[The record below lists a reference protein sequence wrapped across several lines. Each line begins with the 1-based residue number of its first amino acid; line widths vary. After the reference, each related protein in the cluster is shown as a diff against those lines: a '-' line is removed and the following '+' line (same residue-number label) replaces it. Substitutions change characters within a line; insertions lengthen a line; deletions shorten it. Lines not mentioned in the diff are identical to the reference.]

1 MAFNLT
7 HFVGK
12 AFVSFEYQHYRD
24 YILRESDRDKNFLKI
39 RKDYS
44 MKVELAATPN
54 DIIWYNMSVESSTRR
69 KNILTSY
76 LILLMVLACAFAGTL
91 MLTKIKFEI
100 QQNASTA
107 DDAWGP
113 VLTVIMTIVTL
124 VINSLLS
131 IIVKLLT

>member
-7 HFVGK
+7 HFAGK
-12 AFVSFEYQHYRD
+12 AFVSFEHQHYRD
-24 YILRESDRDKNFLKI
+24 YILREAYRDQNFLLI
-39 RKDYS
+39 RKDYP

-69 KNILTSY
+69 KNIVTSY
-76 LILLMVLACAFAGTL
+76 LILLMVLACAFAATL
-91 MLTKIKFEI
+91 MLTKVKFQI
-100 QQNASTA
+100 QKNANTA

-124 VINSLLS
+124 VINALLS